1 MRRILWIFALFTASA
16 VMAGEVVKYESMRLG
31 QEPGRINLVL
41 DLSGAAQFKYFTLN
55 DPDRFV
61 IDLMDVQRTGKQ
73 STVNFNGSP
82 IKGVRTSPRN
92 ERDLRL
98 VVDLTHS
105 NVKARAYMLPAAGK
119 DDHRLVIEFTNV
131 EEMKKLA
138 PVAAKSVS
146 APVVAKSVPAVPEPA
161 VPAKQ
166 EPLKQ
171 ELAKQ
176 TPVVT
181 EQEVFASAPL
191 RDIVVAIDAG
201 HGGVDPGAI
210 GDSGTYEKEVVL
222 AVAKRLAALIAKEKG
237 MRPMM
242 TRDGDYFVTLR
253 KRMDKARESSADIFI
268 SIHADSFPDKRAR
281 GASVYTLSQ
290 KGATTEAAHL
300 LANRENAADLVG
312 GVSLDDKDAMLAS
325 VLLDLSQSATIEAS
339 LDAAGRVLKG
349 LDDIGKLNRRRVE
362 QAGFVVLKSPDVP
375 SMLVETAFISN
386 PTEEK
391 NLKSPEYQQQLA
403 EAILDGIRSY
413 FKDYPP
419 PGTHYAAREHVIK
432 QGDTLA
438 AVAQQYNTSVKN
450 LQKVNNLR
458 TDTVR
463 AGQVLQIPRNAT
475 SGS

>member
-1 MRRILWIFALFTASA
+1 MATTAS
-16 VMAGEVVKYESMRLG
+16 AGEVVKFETMRLG

-41 DLSGAAQFKYFTLN
+41 DLSGAPQFKFFTLN
-55 DPDRFV
+55 EPDRFV
-61 IDLMDVQRTGKQ
+61 VDLVDVQRTGKK
-73 STVNFNGSP
+73 SVVDFNGTP
-82 IKGVRTSPRN
+82 IKGVRTAPRN
-92 ERDLRL
+92 DRDLRL
-98 VVDLTHS
+98 VVDLAQST
-105 NVKARAYMLPAAGK
+105 VKARAYLLPPAGN
-119 DDHRLVIEFTNV
+119 DGHRLVIEFTNV
-131 EEMKKLA
+131 EETKKMA
-138 PVAAKSVS
+138 PVAAKSV
-146 APVVAKSVPAVPEPA
+146 PVPVIAKTALLVPEPA
-161 VPAKQ
+161 APVKQEPAKQ
-166 EPLKQ
+166 
-171 ELAKQ
+171 A
-176 TPVVT
+176 PVVT
-181 EQEVFASAPL
+181 EKEVFATAPL

-222 AVAKRLAALIAKEKG
+222 AVAKRLEALVVKEKG
-237 MRPMM
+237 MRPVL

-253 KRMDKARESSADIFI
+253 NRMDKARAANADIFI
-268 SIHADSFPDKRAR
+268 SIHADSFPDKRAQ

-349 LDDIGKLNRRRVE
+349 LDDLGKIRRRRVE

-419 PGTHYAAREHVIK
+419 PGTHFAAREHIIK

-438 AVAQQYNTSVKN
+438 AIAEQYNISVKS
-450 LQKVNNLR
+450 LRAVNKLHG
-458 TDTVR
+458 DAVR
-463 AGQVLQIPRNAT
+463 AGQVLHIPRNVT

>member
-1 MRRILWIFALFTASA
+1 MRRILWIFVFFMTSTA
-16 VMAGEVVKYESMRLG
+16 MAGEVMKYESMRLG

-55 DPDRFV
+55 APDRFV
-61 IDLMDVQRTGKQ
+61 VDLVDVQRTGKK
-73 STVNFNGSP
+73 SVIDFNGTP
-82 IKGVRTSPRN
+82 IKSVRTAPRN
-92 ERDLRL
+92 DRDLRL
-98 VVDLTHS
+98 VVDLAQRG
-105 NVKARAYMLPAAGK
+105 VKARAYLLPSSGN
-119 DDHRLVIEFTNV
+119 DEHRLVIEFTTS
-131 EEMKKLA
+131 EETKTLA
-138 PVAAKSVS
+138 PVAAKPVLAPVIAKT
-146 APVVAKSVPAVPEPA
+146 APVVTEPA
-161 VPAKQ
+161 APAQQVPVKQ
-166 EPLKQ
+166 
-171 ELAKQ
+171 A
-176 TPVVT
+176 PVVT

-201 HGGVDPGAI
+201 HGGVDPGAL

-222 AVAKRLAALIAKEKG
+222 AVAKRLESLVAKEKG
-237 MRPMM
+237 MRPVM

-253 KRMDKARESSADIFI
+253 KRMDKARAANADIFI
-268 SIHADSFPDKRAR
+268 SIHADAFPDKRAR

-349 LDDIGKLNRRRVE
+349 LDDLGKIRRRRVE

-403 EAILDGIRSY
+403 EAMLNGIRSY

-419 PGTHYAAREHVIK
+419 PGTHFAAREHVIK

-438 AVAQQYNTSVKN
+438 AIAEQYNTSVKN
-450 LQKVNNLR
+450 LQKVNKLR

>member
-1 MRRILWIFALFTASA
+1 MRRILWIFVFFMTTAAS
-16 VMAGEVVKYESMRLG
+16 AGEVVKFETMRLG

-41 DLSGAAQFKYFTLN
+41 DLSGTPQFKYFTLN
-55 DPDRFV
+55 GPDRFV
-61 IDLMDVQRTGKQ
+61 VDLVDVQRTGKK
-73 STVNFNGSP
+73 STVDFNGSP
-82 IKGVRTSPRN
+82 IKGVRTAPRN
-92 ERDLRL
+92 DRDLRL
-98 VVDLTHS
+98 VVDLAQS
-105 NVKARAYMLPAAGK
+105 SIKARAYLLPPAGN
-119 DDHRLVIEFTNV
+119 DEHRLVIEFTNI
-131 EEMKKLA
+131 EGTKKLA
-138 PVAAKSVS
+138 PVAAKLV
-146 APVVAKSVPAVPEPA
+146 AVPVIAKTVPVIPEPA

-166 EPLKQ
+166 VLSKQ
-171 ELAKQ
+171 A
-176 TPVVT
+176 PVVT
-181 EQEVFASAPL
+181 EQEVFATAPL

-201 HGGVDPGAI
+201 HGGVDPGAL

-222 AVAKRLAALIAKEKG
+222 AVAKRLEALVAKEKG
-237 MRPMM
+237 MRPVM

-253 KRMDKARESSADIFI
+253 KRMDKARAASADIFI
-268 SIHADSFPDKRAR
+268 SIHADAFPDKRAS

-349 LDDIGKLNRRRVE
+349 LDDLGKIRRRRVE

-386 PTEEK
+386 PAEEK
-391 NLKSPEYQQQLA
+391 NLKSAEYQQQLA
-403 EAILDGIRSY
+403 EAMLNGIRSY

-419 PGTHYAAREHVIK
+419 PGTHFAAREHVIK

-438 AVAQQYNTSVKN
+438 AIAEQYNTSVN
-450 LQKVNNLR
+450 SLRVVNKLR
-458 TDTVR
+458 GDTVR
-463 AGQVLQIPRNAT
+463 AGQVLQIPRNPT